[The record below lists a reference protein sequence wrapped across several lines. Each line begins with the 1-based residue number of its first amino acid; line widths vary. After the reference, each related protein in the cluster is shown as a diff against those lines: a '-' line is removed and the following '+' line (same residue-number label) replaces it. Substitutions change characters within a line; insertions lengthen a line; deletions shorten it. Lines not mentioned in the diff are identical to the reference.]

1 MKIDL
6 TMRLCRVCNKPRP
19 IEAFSPRGSVCR
31 GCAQGRAQDRSREE
45 EEGDTRLSFEEF
57 FGGKEQVETVF
68 ERAGFVVYEVIEGD
82 RKLWS
87 APSRPA
93 DFEE

>member
-19 IEAFSPRGSVCR
+19 IEAFSPRGTVCR
-31 GCAQGRAQDRSREE
+31 DCAQGRAQTRSKEE

-57 FGGKEQVETVF
+57 FGGKEQVEAIF
-68 ERAGFVVYEVIEGD
+68 ERAGLVVYEVTQDD
-82 RKLWS
+82 RKLW
-87 APSRPA
+87 SRPA